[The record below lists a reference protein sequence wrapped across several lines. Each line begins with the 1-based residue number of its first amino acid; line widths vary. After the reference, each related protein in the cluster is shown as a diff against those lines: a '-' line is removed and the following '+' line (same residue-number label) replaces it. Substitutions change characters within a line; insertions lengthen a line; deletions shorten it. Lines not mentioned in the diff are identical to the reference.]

1 MIRNFT
7 ITVNGQTYEV
17 AVEEKKPAAGG
28 TTAAPT
34 PVVSQPVPAPKA
46 PTPAPA
52 PVAVPAPKPA
62 QPAAAGGTAVCAPM
76 PGVILNVSVN
86 VGQAVNAGDVLLIL
100 EAMKMENEITCPSSG
115 TVKEIAVNKGSSVN
129 TGDLMIVIE

>member
-17 AVEEKKPAAGG
+17 AVEEKKPAVGG
-28 TTAAPT
+28 ATAAAI
-34 PVVSQPVPAPKA
+34 PVASQPAPAPKA
-46 PTPAPA
+46 PAPAPA
-52 PVAVPAPKPA
+52 PVAAPKPA
-62 QPAAAGGTAVCAPM
+62 QPSAAGGNAVCAPM

-100 EAMKMENEITCPSSG
+100 EAMKMENDITCPASG
-115 TVKEIAVNKGSSVN
+115 TVKEIAVSKGSSVN